1 MMFCYIMFSAIKK
14 WLYPPSPASFVDAKE
29 EENEVQVKDEEV
41 QVEVKEEEV
50 QVEVKKEEV
59 QVEVKEEE
67 VEVKEEEV
75 IESIPTKKYFPIFAP

>member
-1 MMFCYIMFSAIKK
+1 MFSAIKK

-29 EENEVQVKDEEV
+29 EENEVQVK
-41 QVEVKEEEV
+41 EEEV
-50 QVEVKKEEV
+50 Q
-59 QVEVKEEE
+59 